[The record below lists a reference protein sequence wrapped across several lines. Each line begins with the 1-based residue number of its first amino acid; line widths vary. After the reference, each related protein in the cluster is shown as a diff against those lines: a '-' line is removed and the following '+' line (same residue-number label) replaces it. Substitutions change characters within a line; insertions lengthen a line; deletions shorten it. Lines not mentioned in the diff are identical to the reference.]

1 MLTGKRRAYLIDN
14 LNKLQV
20 PFYYFE
26 MVSFEDLNKLYNSLD
41 LYIVSSRF
49 EGGPQAIMECSL
61 LKIPIIYTDVGIA
74 KEILSTKSIYSNTSI
89 SEGTPDI
96 DYALK
101 KVKKY
106 LLPQGMENYKMMLI
120 NDS

>member
-1 MLTGKRRAYLIDN
+1 
-14 LNKLQV
+14 
-20 PFYYFE
+20 
-26 MVSFEDLNKLYNSLD
+26 
-41 LYIVSSRF
+41 
-49 EGGPQAIMECSL
+49 MECSL
-61 LKIPIIYTDVGIA
+61 LKIPIISTDVGIA
-74 KEILSTKSIYSNTSI
+74 KEILSPKSIYSTTSI